1 MLDKSQ
7 LDSYFEELDREAGLN
22 FSTNDEESLEDQT
35 SSESKRSSVIL
46 VNGADLN
53 PRPVNWLWNQWLARG
68 KLHLL
73 AGDPGQGKTSIA
85 LTLAATV
92 TIGGRWPD
100 GSRAELG
107 NILIWST
114 EDDAQDTMLP
124 RLLAAGADKK
134 RCHFI
139 YGKRVNET
147 DTLPFDST
155 RDMKE
160 LEEAIHEIGGVSLL
174 IVDPIVNAVD
184 KDGNKNNDVRRGL
197 QPIVDLASQLDIA
210 VIGITH
216 LNKGGTGYDPV
227 MRVLGSIAFV
237 ALARVVMIAAKVWD
251 ADASERPEERRVLV
265 RGKSNIGADYG
276 GFEYFIDPSEP
287 LPSIHTTKIS
297 WGRALKGSARELLG
311 DHKKNEGN
319 EKKLSAVEYAEKF
332 LLDTLRDGPKA
343 AKLVESEALEL
354 EISRASL
361 KRASENLKIN
371 KRKHGDRSVW
381 DLPLQLAQP
390 DHPESREPVEPV
402 EPVERLAC
410 ADQPFFSSDSE
421 VF

>member
-1 MLDKSQ
+1 M
-7 LDSYFEELDREAGLN
+7 
-22 FSTNDEESLEDQT
+22 T
-35 SSESKRSSVIL
+35 
-46 VNGADLN
+46 
-53 PRPVNWLWNQWLARG
+53 
-68 KLHLL
+68 
-73 AGDPGQGKTSIA
+73 
-85 LTLAATV
+85 
-92 TIGGRWPD
+92 
-100 GSRAELG
+100 
-107 NILIWST
+107 
-114 EDDAQDTMLP
+114 
-124 RLLAAGADKK
+124 
-134 RCHFI
+134 
-139 YGKRVNET
+139 
-147 DTLPFDST
+147 
-155 RDMKE
+155 E